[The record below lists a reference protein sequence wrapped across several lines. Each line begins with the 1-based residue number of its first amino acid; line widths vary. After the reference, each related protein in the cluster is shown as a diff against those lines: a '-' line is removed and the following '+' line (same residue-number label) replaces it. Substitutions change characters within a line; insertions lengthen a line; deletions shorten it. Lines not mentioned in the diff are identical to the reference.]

1 VTDIDGNVYTT
12 IKISSQWWMAENLKV
27 THYRNGD
34 SIPNVIDSSAW
45 MGLNTGAYCNYDN
58 DTSHVA
64 VYGRLYNWYT
74 VNNNRNIAPTGWH
87 LPTDAEWQTLIDYLG
102 GELFAGGKMK
112 EAGTAHWVSPNM
124 GATNESGFSA
134 LPGGHRYLN
143 GQANGYCYSMGYFA
157 CFWSSTYIDGE
168 GAWFRN
174 LAFDYSEVLRCG
186 TYLQD
191 GLSIRCVKD

>member
-112 EAGTAHWVSPNM
+112 EAGTAHWD
-124 GATNESGFSA
+124 
-134 LPGGHRYLN
+134 
-143 GQANGYCYSMGYFA
+143 SMGYFA